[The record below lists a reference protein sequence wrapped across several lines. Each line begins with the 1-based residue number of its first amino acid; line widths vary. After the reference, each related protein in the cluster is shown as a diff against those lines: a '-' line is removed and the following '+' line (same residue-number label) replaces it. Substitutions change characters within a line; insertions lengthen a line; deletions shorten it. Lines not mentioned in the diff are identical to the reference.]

1 MPSPE
6 TPRQSLISEEVS
18 SNAAPDNDLQAGTS
32 KVRAQRGD
40 PEGGKGEGGASRD
53 NAGAPPASLP
63 LAEMGQPGASE
74 ALDVPGGS
82 TESAQSTEAAVPAEP
97 AVPFDAKTFLATVPE
112 LPGVYR
118 MIDAADTV
126 LYVGKAKNLR
136 KRVSS
141 YFQKNHPSPRIALMV
156 TKIARVDTTVTRTEA
171 EALLLENN
179 LIKRLSPR
187 YNILFRDDKSYPY
200 IVLTRDEA
208 PRLGFHRG
216 SLDRKADYFGP
227 FPSAG
232 AVRDSLHLLQK
243 MFRLRTC
250 ENSVF
255 SNRSRPCLLYQ
266 IKRCSGPCVG
276 LIDADDYREDVRLA
290 ALFLQGRQQEVIAR
304 LTRAMEQAAENLAFE
319 QAAAYRDQIQSLHKV
334 QDKQFMESQREEDLD
349 VVAVVADEGGMLCVN
364 LAMVRGGR
372 HLGDKPLFPSN
383 AADFTPAE
391 ALAAFLTQHYALHPI
406 PGRILVNVAP
416 AEGEEGE
423 ALLAE
428 IAAIAGRPVPVG
440 LARYETH
447 KVWVELAEQNARLAL
462 AARRNTISLQGKRVE
477 ALAEVLGVEAIQR
490 IECFDISHTQGE
502 ATVASC
508 VVWMSEEGK
517 GGMRRSEYRRF
528 NITDITPGDDYAAIR
543 QAVSRRYDAVAT
555 GEGVCPDLILIDGGK
570 GQLAMA
576 HDALVELGL
585 TEVPHLGVAKGEGR
599 KPGLESLVFPD
610 GREPLQ
616 LPPEHPALHLIQ
628 EIRDEAHRF
637 AISGHRA
644 KRAKTRITSRLEDV
658 PGIGPKKRKALIT
671 RFGGLQGIAEA
682 GVDQL
687 AAVPGIGP
695 ELAEKIHA
703 VFH

>member
-1 MPSPE
+1 MPPSE
-6 TPRQSLISEEVS
+6 TPRQSLISEKALP
-18 SNAAPDNDLQAGTS
+18 NAAPDGDLQATAAEVPTQS
-32 KVRAQRGD
+32 GD
-40 PEGGKGEGGASRD
+40 PESGKGEGSTSVE
-53 NAGAPPASLP
+53 PA
-63 LAEMGQPGASE
+63 
-74 ALDVPGGS
+74 D
-82 TESAQSTEAAVPAEP
+82 QSEP

-156 TKIARVDTTVTRTEA
+156 AKIARVDTTVTRTEA

-200 IVLTRDEA
+200 IVLTRDDS

-276 LIDADDYREDVRLA
+276 LIDPDEYREDVRLA
-290 ALFLQGRQQEVIAR
+290 ALFLQGRQQEVIER

-349 VVAVVADEGGMLCVN
+349 VVAAVADEGGMLCVN

-416 AEGEEGE
+416 AEGEEEEKGG

-428 IAAIAGRPVPVG
+428 IAEIAGRPVPVG
-440 LARYETH
+440 LARYEAH

-462 AARRNTISLQGKRVE
+462 AARRNTISLQGRRVE
-477 ALAEVLGVEAIQR
+477 ALAEVLGLEAIQR

-628 EIRDEAHRF
+628 EVRDEAHRF

-682 GVDQL
+682 GMDQL

-695 ELAEKIHA
+695 DLAEKIYA
-703 VFH
+703 AFH